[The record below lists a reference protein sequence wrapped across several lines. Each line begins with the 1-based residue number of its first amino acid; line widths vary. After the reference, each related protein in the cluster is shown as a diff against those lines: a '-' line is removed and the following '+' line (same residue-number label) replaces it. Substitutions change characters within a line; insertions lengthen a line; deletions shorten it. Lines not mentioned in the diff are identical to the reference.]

1 MDDHVDDHPLAELFP
16 LMSDAEI
23 RDMAEDI
30 KANGQQHLIVLY
42 EGKILDGRNRARA
55 CNIAKVEPKYTTFKG
70 SNPLAFVLSRNLH
83 RRHLTT
89 SQRGIVAAKI
99 ATMRQGERTDK
110 EPSAK
115 SPKVDQESAAKAL
128 GVSVKTVGRA
138 KQVIEQSPKK
148 AEQVAAGEKTL
159 GAAEREIKE
168 ESKPKEKPSDKLP
181 KDDRGV
187 TLPANKVALW
197 NRRGELAE
205 LAEMVS
211 KVRVAIG
218 KAQDK
223 DDPLFSHI
231 NHSSTIAALDQAY
244 AAISGSKPYCVCPMC
259 QGAGCRAC
267 RKTGLLGKF
276 QFKTFVPKELK
287 GKDA

>member
-1 MDDHVDDHPLAELFP
+1 MDERVDDHPLAELFP
-16 LMSDAEI
+16 LMPDSEI
-23 RDMAEDI
+23 RELAEDI
-30 KANGQQHLIVLY
+30 KTSGQQHAIVIY
-42 EGKILDGRNRARA
+42 EGKILDGRNRYRA
-55 CNIAKVEPKYTTFKG
+55 CNIARVEPKYAKFPG
-70 SNPLAFVLSRNLH
+70 GDPLKFVLSRNLH
-83 RRHLTT
+83 RRHLTDA
-89 SQRGIVAAKI
+89 QRAMVAAKI
-99 ATMRQGERTDK
+99 ADLKPGEVK
-110 EPSAK
+110 SANWRITQ
-115 SPKVDQESAAKAL
+115 PEAAKTL
-128 GVSVKTVGRA
+128 DVPVRTVQRA
-138 KQVIEQSPKK
+138 KAVMVASPKK
-148 AEQVAAGEKTL
+148 AAEVVAGTKSLAKAEK
-159 GAAEREIKE
+159 EIKE
-168 ESKPKEKPSDKLP
+168 AAKPKEKPSDKLP

-187 TLPANKVALW
+187 TLPANKVELW

-223 DDPLFSHI
+223 DDPLFAHI

-276 QFKTFVPKELK
+276 QFRTFVPKELK